1 VPGYYCRSLMILSF
15 FSVGSDDLKNEYLEK
30 WKSGALSYMHACMQ
44 IAINKTIFVLKSFY
58 G

>member
-1 VPGYYCRSLMILSF
+1 MILSF